1 MASSAPRGRAA
12 PGSPSPM
19 SLKSPSPP
27 YPRSFHALLLAA
39 FALVMLPLVVG
50 MLYTAYAQQRLA
62 LQTREA
68 IRITVDVTRATR
80 QASEDLSALQRAAG
94 QYYVLQ
100 DPQLRVGMRDAHQAL
115 QGDLRTL
122 RTMPFDALEQ
132 ARLQRIGAAEAAL
145 YEELG
150 GAGPADLPRFD
161 AFAPRFAA
169 LASSIDRILNA
180 GNLLVDRQVGELGR
194 QSRTLRAALLLQAG
208 AALLL
213 SALIAALLS
222 WVLTRPLRQIDQAIR
237 KLGAGDLQPQP
248 QVRGPRDLVQLG
260 HQLDWLRRR
269 LRETDEQKQRF
280 LRHVSHELKTPLASL
295 REGVEL
301 LLDGVAGPL
310 GTQQREI
317 GTIMRGNARDLQQRI
332 ENLIDYSRAQR
343 RLDPLVSA
351 GVNLNELLASLVRRN
366 ELALRAKHVAVQIDG
381 EATALQADQG
391 KLDTLFENLLINAM
405 RFSPAAGIVRI
416 RLRDD
421 GEAVT
426 VSVSDDGPGVA
437 EQDREHLFEPFFQG
451 MRQPAGAAPGNGL
464 GLAIA
469 QEYAALHGGQI
480 RLCEKSESSGAC
492 FCVRLPHLHDPVPAA
507 FAAPTRNSTPSRP

>member
-1 MASSAPRGRAA
+1 MQGMLSSMP
-12 PGSPSPM
+12 
-19 SLKSPSPP
+19 LKSPSPP
-27 YPRSFHALLLAA
+27 YPRSFHALLLTA

-50 MLYTAYAQQRLA
+50 MIYTAYAQQRLA

-68 IRITVDVTRATR
+68 IRITVDVTRTTR
-80 QASEDLSALQRAAG
+80 QMSEDLSALQRAAG

-100 DPQLRVGMRDAHQAL
+100 DPQLRVGMRDAHRAL
-115 QGDLRTL
+115 QAELRTL
-122 RTMPFDALEQ
+122 SAMPFDAQEQ
-132 ARLQRIGAAEAAL
+132 SRLQSIGASEAAL
-145 YEELG
+145 YDELS

-169 LASSIDRILNA
+169 LAASIDHVLGA
-180 GNLLVDRQVGELGR
+180 GNVLVDRQVSALGR

-213 SALIAALLS
+213 SVLIAALLS

-237 KLGAGDLQPQP
+237 RLGAGDLQPQP

-301 LLDGVAGPL
+301 LMDGVAGPL
-310 GTQQREI
+310 SAQQREI

-351 GVNLNELLASLVRRN
+351 GVDLKELLGSLVRRN
-366 ELALRAKHVAVQIDG
+366 ELALRAKHVAVRIDG
-381 EATALQADQG
+381 EAGPLQADQG

-421 GEAVT
+421 DEGVT
-426 VSVSDDGPGVA
+426 VSVCDQGPGVA

-469 QEYAALHGGQI
+469 QEYAVLHGGLI
-480 RLCEKSESSGAC
+480 RLCDPAEGGGAC
-492 FCVRLPHLHDPVPAA
+492 FCVRLPHVHDHVPPA
-507 FAAPTRNSTPSRP
+507 FAAPARNPKTPRP